1 MIKPGISAI
10 EAGIRLAFLP
20 CRNWNDFDR
29 LHDDVAE
36 RAINSRSNPRQV
48 PNHIKGWPD
57 LIEYDHAPDH
67 GGVFIVNSMA
77 NAYRYADL
85 IVDTYNHQRQ
95 HPKDS
100 DERAALCL
108 SNPCLVAIDRQS
120 RFTITSIVKWCED
133 QGYCLPPEMDDVTRT
148 VFQGYLCQDTNEQ
161 FDYAFNLGVLLGRF
175 EQELL
180 TPKTSN
186 KYNQQYL
193 KSYIYGLTT
202 IRSLFDN
209 ANVNGAELFIKPQT
223 FYSTGQ
229 FSASS
234 ELYESPKP
242 QVSHLAEPLL
252 IEQPIVTND
261 NPVTYDIDGAIQLL
275 ADKTAQKLVQNGLN
289 HPTKH
294 NVAGDIL
301 NQKTVTKKFGELAD
315 YEYILRRF
323 KVTWRNSLKTP

>member
-223 FYSTGQ
+223 FYSTG
-229 FSASS
+229 A
-234 ELYESPKP
+234 
-242 QVSHLAEPLL
+242 V
-252 IEQPIVTND
+252 
-261 NPVTYDIDGAIQLL
+261 
-275 ADKTAQKLVQNGLN
+275 
-289 HPTKH
+289 
-294 NVAGDIL
+294 
-301 NQKTVTKKFGELAD
+301 
-315 YEYILRRF
+315 
-323 KVTWRNSLKTP
+323 